1 MSGSSLV
8 RRSLLGAVVALLVP
22 RSASAQPAAPHTA
35 APHTGGTLEADI
47 GLGVVAVSA
56 GVGVARPAVNVG
68 LGAGWWPADN
78 TAITLR
84 VTDAS
89 FGPALN
95 LLFVGPSIQRWI
107 DPRWWLGAGL
117 GATVVLGDGVFQA
130 GFGVDLRLGHALSDT
145 VNVSLEITPGTFS
158 MRDDGGAFYGQRG
171 VGVGVLVGYQMP

>member
-1 MSGSSLV
+1 MSGPRLV
-8 RRSLLGAVVALLVP
+8 RRSLLGAALVALLAAP
-22 RSASAQPAAPHTA
+22 ASAQPVI
-35 APHTGGTLEADI
+35 PHTGTVLEADI

-68 LGAGWWPADN
+68 LGAGWWAGDN

-107 DPRWWLGAGL
+107 DERWWLGGGI

-130 GFGVDLRLGHALSDT
+130 GFGVDLRVGRALSDT

-158 MRDDGGAFYGQRG
+158 MRDDGGVFYGQRG
-171 VGVGVLVGYQMP
+171 VGAGVLIGYQAP